1 MSRSKKLPWIKD
13 NGGKGSHTIYRRK
26 VKRRIRQSV
35 RDISRLSDI
44 ETYDIPNPKT
54 IVNDYDWC
62 DYKFE
67 YLIPFVFRGFTLE
80 DFFEA
85 QRKAM
90 RK

>member
-13 NGGKGSHTIYRRK
+13 NGGKGMHTLYRRK
-26 VKRRIRQSV
+26 IKRRIRQAV
-35 RDISRLSDI
+35 RDILRLSDV

-54 IVNDYDWC
+54 IVNDYNWC

-67 YLIPFVFRGFTLE
+67 YLAPFVSRGFTLE
-80 DFFEA
+80 DFLEA